1 MNTKPTSQ
9 QATHS
14 AAHSAA
20 LPHIHVLAAQV
31 MIVLLFLGAVI
42 TQFVL
47 LPTLAAQQAVQDPAK
62 AYLQL
67 PYTLWCGAII
77 GGFELALF
85 AIWNLLTLVKRDTV
99 FTQPSRYWVTLI
111 IYCAGADTILLALLL
126 AHITMIAHVGTVFT
140 NCILAAIV
148 IFGITFVL
156 IMLVMRQL
164 LDSATADRTE
174 LEAVI

>member
-1 MNTKPTSQ
+1 MNTQPTHQ
-9 QATHS
+9 QAS
-14 AAHSAA
+14 HSAA
-20 LPHIHVLAAQV
+20 LPYIHVLAAQV

-47 LPTLAAQQAVQDPAK
+47 LPTLAAQQAAQDPAK

-126 AHITMIAHVGTVFT
+126 THITLIAHVGTVFT